1 MKNLHVKLLA
11 LVLTALGAGLC
22 AYKVE
27 QLGLPLL
34 PGSQAQ
40 VWTVE
45 IEVSFSGNGR
55 AAKLGLLIPKSPPG
69 FSVLDEDFVS
79 SGFGVTTEDAGV
91 NRRAVWAARH
101 VRGRQ
106 TLYYRIVLAQDR
118 KAHGRRTEPEP
129 AYPTV
134 PDYAEPERSAVFAL
148 LEDVRSQSA
157 DTVSFARELLKRF
170 NDPTPEENVSVL
182 REDSESDAERVRRLQ
197 NILAGARI
205 PTRQVQVLDLVDRT
219 RSGKLHPWLEVYDGE
234 QWLAFNPRSGVRG
247 FPRDVLVWNVGE
259 EEPLVTLEGGRNP
272 VTGFAVARSTRE
284 VMGVAQ
290 QRARL
295 LDSNILEFS
304 LLSLPISTQNIYR
317 LLLLVPLG
325 AFVVVIMRNVVGVT
339 TFGTF
344 MPILIALAFRETKL
358 IWGIVLF
365 ITLVTLGVSL
375 RFYLERLKLLLVPR
389 LTAVLIIVI
398 LLMAAVSVITHKLGL
413 ERGLSVA
420 LFPMVILAM
429 TIERMSVA
437 WDESGPREALTA
449 GLGSLVVAII
459 GYLVMTHPL
468 PAYLVFVFP
477 ELLLVLLAATLI
489 MGRYTGYRL
498 SELRRFRSTPS
509 AQGPP

>member
-11 LVLTALGAGLC
+11 LILAAAGLGLC

-27 QLGLPLL
+27 KLGLPLT
-34 PGSQAQ
+34 PDSQTQ

-45 IEVSFSGNGR
+45 TRVSFTSNGR
-55 AAKLGLLIPKSPPG
+55 AAKLGLLIPESPPG

-79 SGFGVTTEDAGV
+79 SGFGVTTEKDGV
-91 NRRAVWAARH
+91 NRRAVWAARN
-101 VRGRQ
+101 VRGRK
-106 TLYYRIVLAQDR
+106 TFYYRIVLAQDR
-118 KAHGRRTEPEP
+118 AANSRRTRPRPDYP
-129 AYPTV
+129 AV
-134 PDYAEPERSAVFAL
+134 PDYPEPERSAVFAL

-157 DTVSFARELLKRF
+157 DTVSFVQELLKRF

-182 REDSESDAERVRRLQ
+182 REDNDTDMERVRRLQ
-197 NILAGARI
+197 YILAGARI
-205 PTRQVQVLDLVDRT
+205 PVRQVQVLDLVDGI
-219 RSGKLHPWLEVYDGE
+219 RSGELHPWLEVYDGDR
-234 QWLAFNPRSGVRG
+234 WLAFNPRTGGRG
-247 FPRDVLVWNVGE
+247 FPEDVLVWHAGE
-259 EEPLVTLEGGRNP
+259 APLVELEGGHHAASD
-272 VTGFAVARSTRE
+272 FAVARSTRE

-290 QRARL
+290 QRARI

-304 LLSLPISTQNIYR
+304 LLSLPISTQNIYK

-325 AFVVVIMRNVVGVT
+325 AFVVVIMRNVVGVS

-358 IWGIVLF
+358 LWGIILF
-365 ITLVTLGVSL
+365 TTLVALGVFL

-389 LTAVLIIVI
+389 LAAVLIIVI
-398 LLMAAVSVITHKLGL
+398 LLMAMVSIISHKLGL

-429 TIERMSVA
+429 TIERMSVS

-459 GYLVMTHPL
+459 GYLVMNHPL

-477 ELLLVLLAATLI
+477 ELLLALLAATLL

-498 SELRRFRSTPS
+498 SELRRFRSTLPS
-509 AQGPP
+509 KNPP

>member
-1 MKNLHVKLLA
+1 MKVLA
-11 LVLTALGAGLC
+11 LVLTAIGLGVC
-22 AYKVE
+22 AYKV
-27 QLGLPLL
+27 QRLGLPLT

-45 IEVSFSGNGR
+45 ARVTFNGTGR
-55 AAKLGLLIPKSPPG
+55 AAKLGLLIPESPPG

-79 SGFGVTTEDAGV
+79 SGFGVTTEDEGV
-91 NRRAVWAARH
+91 NRRALWAARH

-106 TLYYRIVLAQDR
+106 TVYYRTVLARNRD
-118 KAHGRRTEPEP
+118 ANDRRTEPEP
-129 AYPTV
+129 EYPTV
-134 PDYAEPERSAVFAL
+134 PDYPEPERSAVFAL

-157 DTVSFARELLKRF
+157 DTVSFVRELLKRF

-182 REDSESDAERVRRLQ
+182 REDSDSDAERVRRLQ
-197 NILAGARI
+197 YILAGARI
-205 PTRQVQVLDLVDRT
+205 PTRQVQVLDLVDGT
-219 RSGKLHPWLEVYDGE
+219 RSGKLHPWLEVYNGE
-234 QWLAFNPRSGVRG
+234 QWLAFDPRTGHRG
-247 FPRDVLVWNVGE
+247 FPEDMLVWHVGDA
-259 EEPLVTLEGGRNP
+259 PLATIEGGRGAS
-272 VTGFAVARSTRE
+272 TEFAVARSSRE
-284 VMGVAQ
+284 VIGVAQ

-304 LLSLPISTQNIYR
+304 LLSLPVSTQNIYR
-317 LLLLVPLG
+317 ILLLVPLG
-325 AFVVVIMRNVVGVT
+325 AFAVVILRNVVGVT

-358 IWGIVLF
+358 LWGIVLF
-365 ITLVTLGVSL
+365 TTLVALGVLL

-389 LTAVLIIVI
+389 LASVLIIVI
-398 LLMAAVSVITHKLGL
+398 LLMAVVSVFSHKLGL

-429 TIERMSVA
+429 TIERMSVS

-449 GLGSLVVAII
+449 GIGSLVVAII

-477 ELLLVLLAATLI
+477 ELLLVLLAATLL

-498 SELRRFRSTPS
+498 SELRRFRSSTTSGEQP
-509 AQGPP
+509 

>member
-1 MKNLHVKLLA
+1 MKNLHVKLLSLLLA
-11 LVLTALGAGLC
+11 AAGLGLC

-27 QLGLPLL
+27 RLGLPLS
-34 PGSQAQ
+34 PDSQTQ

-45 IEVSFSGNGR
+45 TRVSFTAGGR
-55 AAKLGLLIPKSPPG
+55 AAKLGLLIPESPPG

-79 SGFGVTTEDAGV
+79 SGFGVTTEENEV
-91 NRRAVWAARH
+91 NRRAVWAARN

-118 KAHGRRTEPEP
+118 AANNRRTRPRPDYP
-129 AYPTV
+129 AV
-134 PDYAEPERSAVFAL
+134 PDYPEPERSAVFAL

-157 DTVSFARELLKRF
+157 DTVSFVQELLKRF

-182 REDSESDAERVRRLQ
+182 REDNETDAERVQRLRY
-197 NILAGARI
+197 ILAGARI
-205 PTRQVQVLDLVDRT
+205 PTRQVQILDLVDGT

-234 QWLAFNPRSGVRG
+234 RWLAFNPRTSSRG
-247 FPRDVLVWNVGE
+247 FPGDVLVWYVGE
-259 EEPLVTLEGGRNP
+259 ESLVTLEGGRQMAND
-272 VTGFAVARSTRE
+272 FAVARSTRE
-284 VMGVAQ
+284 VMGVAE
-290 QRARL
+290 QRARI

-317 LLLLVPLG
+317 ILLLVPLG

-358 IWGIVLF
+358 LWGIALF
-365 ITLVTLGVSL
+365 TILVALGVFL

-389 LTAVLIIVI
+389 LAAVLIIVI
-398 LLMAAVSVITHKLGL
+398 LLMAAISIITHQVGL

-429 TIERMSVA
+429 TIERMSVS
-437 WDESGPREALTA
+437 WDESGPREAFTA

-468 PAYLVFVFP
+468 PGYLVFVFP
-477 ELLLVLLAATLI
+477 ELLLVLLAATLL

-498 SELRRFRSTPS
+498 SELRRFRSTL
-509 AQGPP
+509 PPRNPP

>member
-11 LVLTALGAGLC
+11 LALAVAGGGLC
-22 AYKVE
+22 AYKVQ
-27 QLGLPLL
+27 QLGLPLT
-34 PGSQAQ
+34 PGDQTQ

-45 IEVSFSGNGR
+45 ARVSFTGNGR
-55 AAKLGLLIPKSPPG
+55 AAKLGLLIPESPPG
-69 FSVLDEDFVS
+69 FSVLDEDFIS
-79 SGFGVTTEDAGV
+79 SGFGVTTEEEEV
-91 NRRAVWAARH
+91 NRRAVWAARN

-106 TLYYRIVLAQDR
+106 TLYYRIVLARDR
-118 KAHGRRTEPEP
+118 KANNQRTKPRPSYP
-129 AYPTV
+129 AVPGYP
-134 PDYAEPERSAVFAL
+134 EPERSAVFAL

-157 DTVSFARELLKRF
+157 DTVSFVRELLKRF

-182 REDSESDAERVRRLQ
+182 REDNETDAERVRRLQ
-197 NILAGARI
+197 YILAGARI
-205 PTRQVQVLDLVDRT
+205 PTRQVQVLDLLDGT
-219 RSGKLHPWLEVYDGE
+219 RSGKLHPWLEVYDGRR
-234 QWLAFNPRSGVRG
+234 WLAFDPRSGNQG
-247 FPRDVLVWNVGE
+247 FPEDILVWHAGE
-259 EEPLVTLEGGRNP
+259 ESLVNLDGGRHA
-272 VTGFAVARSTRE
+272 VSDFAVARSTRE

-290 QRARL
+290 RRARL

-317 LLLLVPLG
+317 ILLLVPLG
-325 AFVVVIMRNVVGVT
+325 AFVVVIMRNVIGVT

-358 IWGIVLF
+358 LWGIVLF
-365 ITLVTLGVSL
+365 TTLVTLGVSL

-389 LTAVLIIVI
+389 LAAVLIIVI
-398 LLMAAVSVITHKLGL
+398 LLMAAISIISHKLGL

-429 TIERMSVA
+429 TIERMSVS

-449 GLGSLVVAII
+449 GVGSLVVAII

-468 PAYLVFVFP
+468 PAYLAFVFP

-498 SELRRFRSTPS
+498 SELWRFRSTL
-509 AQGPP
+509 PPDNPP

>member
-11 LVLTALGAGLC
+11 LILVTTGAGLC
-22 AYKVE
+22 VYKVQE
-27 QLGLPLL
+27 LGLPLT
-34 PGSQAQ
+34 PGDQTQ

-45 IEVSFSGNGR
+45 ARVSFTGNGR
-55 AAKLGLLIPKSPPG
+55 AAKVGLLIPESPPG
-69 FSVLDEDFVS
+69 FSVLDEDFIS
-79 SGFGVTTEDAGV
+79 SGFGVTTEDEGV
-91 NRRAVWAARH
+91 NRRAVWATRN
-101 VRGRQ
+101 VRGRR
-106 TLYYRIVLAQDR
+106 TLYYRIVLAEDR
-118 KAHGRRTEPEP
+118 KADRRTEPRPVYP
-129 AYPTV
+129 AV

-157 DTVSFARELLKRF
+157 DTVSFVRELLKRF

-182 REDSESDAERVRRLQ
+182 REENETDAERVRRLQ
-197 NILAGARI
+197 YILAGARI
-205 PTRQVQVLDLVDRT
+205 PTRQVQVLDLVDGT
-219 RSGKLHPWLEVYDGE
+219 RSGELHPWLDVYNGR
-234 QWLAFNPRSGVRG
+234 QWLAFDPRSGNRG
-247 FPRDVLVWNVGE
+247 FPEDVLVWHVG
-259 EEPLVTLEGGRNP
+259 EEPLVRLSGGRNMASD
-272 VTGFAVARSTRE
+272 FAVARSTRE
-284 VMGVAQ
+284 VMGVAR

-295 LDSNILEFS
+295 LDSNIFEFS

-317 LLLLVPLG
+317 ILLLVPIG

-358 IWGIVLF
+358 LWGIVLF
-365 ITLVTLGVSL
+365 TTLVALGVSL

-389 LTAVLIIVI
+389 LAAVLIIVI
-398 LLMAAVSVITHKLGL
+398 LLMAAISIISDKLGL

-429 TIERMSVA
+429 TIERMSVS
-437 WDESGPREALTA
+437 WDESGPREAFTA

-477 ELLLVLLAATLI
+477 ELLLVLLAATLV

-509 AQGPP
+509 AGNPP

>member
-1 MKNLHVKLLA
+1 MKNLHVNLLA
-11 LVLTALGAGLC
+11 LVLAAAGSGLC
-22 AYKVE
+22 AYKVRE
-27 QLGLPLL
+27 LGLPLT
-34 PGSQAQ
+34 PGSQTQ

-45 IEVSFSGNGR
+45 ARVSFTGNGR
-55 AAKLGLLIPKSPPG
+55 AAKLGLLIPESPPG

-79 SGFGVTTEDAGV
+79 SGFGVTTEEEGV
-91 NRRAVWAARH
+91 NRRALWATRH
-101 VRGRQ
+101 VRGRR
-106 TLYYRIVLAQDR
+106 TLYYRIVLARDR
-118 KAHGRRTEPEP
+118 EANDRRTEPRPVYP
-129 AYPTV
+129 AV
-134 PDYAEPERSAVFAL
+134 PDYPEPERSAVFAL

-157 DTVSFARELLKRF
+157 DTVSFVRELLKRF

-182 REDSESDAERVRRLQ
+182 REENETDTERVRRLQ
-197 NILAGARI
+197 YILAGARI
-205 PTRQVQVLDLVDRT
+205 PTRQVQVLDLVDGT
-219 RSGKLHPWLEVYDGE
+219 RSGELHPWIEAYNGE
-234 QWLAFNPRSGVRG
+234 RWVAFDPRSGDRG
-247 FPRDVLVWNVGE
+247 FPEDVLVWHVGA
-259 EEPLVTLEGGRNP
+259 EPLVSLEGGRH
-272 VTGFAVARSTRE
+272 VVGDFAVARSTRE
-284 VMGVAQ
+284 VMGVAR

-295 LDSNILEFS
+295 LDSNVLEFS
-304 LLSLPISTQNIYR
+304 LLSLPISTQNIYK

-358 IWGIVLF
+358 LWGIVLF
-365 ITLVTLGVSL
+365 TTLVALGVSL

-389 LTAVLIIVI
+389 LAAVLIIVI
-398 LLMAAVSVITHKLGL
+398 LLMAAISIITHKLGL

-429 TIERMSVA
+429 TIERMSVS

-498 SELRRFRSTPS
+498 SELRRFRSTLWS
-509 AQGPP
+509 DNPP

>member
-11 LVLTALGAGLC
+11 LGLTVVGVSVC
-22 AYKVE
+22 AYKVQ
-27 QLGLPLL
+27 QLGLPLS
-34 PGSQAQ
+34 PGSQTQ

-45 IEVSFSGNGR
+45 ARVSFTGNGR
-55 AAKLGLLIPKSPPG
+55 AAKAGLLIPESPPG
-69 FSVLDEDFVS
+69 FSVLDEDFIS
-79 SGFGVTTEDAGV
+79 AGFGVTTEDEGV

-106 TLYYRIVLAQDR
+106 TLYYRIVLAEDR
-118 KAHGRRTEPEP
+118 NAHERRTEPEP

-134 PDYAEPERSAVFAL
+134 PDYPEPERSAVFAL

-157 DTVSFARELLKRF
+157 DTASFVRELLKRF
-170 NDPTPEENVSVL
+170 SDPTPGENVSVL
-182 REDSESDAERVRRLQ
+182 REDGESDAERVRRLQ
-197 NILAGARI
+197 YILAGARI
-205 PTRQVQVLDLVDRT
+205 PTRQVQILDLVDGT

-234 QWLAFNPRSGVRG
+234 QWLTFNPLTGAPG
-247 FPRDVLVWNVGE
+247 FPENALVWQVGE
-259 EEPLVTLEGGRNP
+259 DPLVTVSGASGGSAD
-272 VTGFAVARSTRE
+272 FAVARSTRE

-304 LLSLPISTQNIYR
+304 LLSLPISTQNIYKI
-317 LLLLVPLG
+317 LLLVPVG

-358 IWGIVLF
+358 LWGIILF
-365 ITLVTLGVSL
+365 TTLVALGVSL

-389 LTAVLIIVI
+389 LAAVLIIVI

-429 TIERMSVA
+429 TIERMSVS

-468 PAYLVFVFP
+468 PGYLVFVFP
-477 ELLLVLLAATLI
+477 ELLLVLLAATLL

-498 SELRRFRSTPS
+498 SELRRFRSTLWPS
-509 AQGPP
+509 RSP

>member
-1 MKNLHVKLLA
+1 MKDLHLKLLA
-11 LVLTALGAGLC
+11 LALTAIGLGLC

-27 QLGLPLL
+27 RLGLPLL
-34 PGSQAQ
+34 PGGQAQ

-45 IEVSFSGNGR
+45 TRVTFSGTGH
-55 AAKLGLLIPKSPPG
+55 AAKLGLLIPQSPPG

-79 SGFGVTTEDAGV
+79 SGFGVSTEEDGV
-91 NRRAVWAARH
+91 NRRVIWAARN

-106 TLYYRIVLAQDR
+106 TLYYRIVLSQDR
-118 KAHGRRTEPEP
+118 KSHDRRTEPEP
-129 AYPTV
+129 AYPSV
-134 PDYAEPERSAVFAL
+134 PDYTEPERSAVFAL

-157 DTVSFARELLKRF
+157 DTVSFVRELLKRF

-182 REDSESDAERVRRLQ
+182 REDIHGDVERVHRLQ
-197 NILAGARI
+197 YILAGARV
-205 PTRQVQVLDLVDRT
+205 PTRQVQVLDLVDGT
-219 RSGKLHPWLEVYDGE
+219 RSGKLHTWLEVYDGE
-234 QWLAFNPRSGVRG
+234 QWLAFNPRSGARG
-247 FPRDVLVWNVGE
+247 FPRDVLVWHVGDE
-259 EEPLVTLEGGRNP
+259 SLVALDGGRNS
-272 VTGFAVARSTRE
+272 VTDFAVARSTRE
-284 VMGVAQ
+284 VMSVAR

-304 LLSLPISTQNIYR
+304 MLSLPISTQNIYKI
-317 LLLLVPLG
+317 LLLVPLG
-325 AFVVVIMRNVVGVT
+325 AFVVVIMRNVVGLT

-344 MPILIALAFRETKL
+344 MPILVALAFRETKL
-358 IWGIVLF
+358 LWGIILF
-365 ITLVTLGVSL
+365 TTLVTLGVLL

-389 LTAVLIIVI
+389 LASVLIIVI

-449 GLGSLVVAII
+449 GLGSLLVAIL
-459 GYLVMTHPL
+459 GYLVMNHPL

-477 ELLLVLLAATLI
+477 ELLLVLLAVTLL

-498 SELRRFRSTPS
+498 SELRRFRSI
-509 AQGPP
+509 PPPEAPP